1 MMTDGP
7 KYKRPTVDGYYRLAN
22 PSHIGEGYYDTKYY
36 ELKRFSSVSGGTIQN
51 LFLTWS
57 IGVVANIHPCHG

>member
-1 MMTDGP
+1 M
-7 KYKRPTVDGYYRLAN
+7 DGYYGLAN
-22 PSHIGEGYYDTKYY
+22 SSYNGEGYRDTKYKKT
-36 ELKRFSSVSGGTIQN
+36 KRSTWFSAGTIQD